1 MQRSVCI
8 LSSNP
13 LQRICRLAC
22 LYALRGDRKNAL
34 FYLEDSLQKFGVT
47 VDFVKQDED
56 WAAYLDDSGF
66 TGLLKRFEKED

>member
-1 MQRSVCI
+1 MHSIIKSITADLPPGVLVCA
-8 LSSNP
+8 SGR
-13 LQRICRLAC
+13 QEECA
-22 LYALRGDRKNAL
+22 